1 MENNKF
7 KNKIITISG
16 EPVTGKGTNV
26 KALKAKLLEKGYQE
40 ENIHIITAGHEFRDY
55 FNSIINFIAHLDDS
69 EKSKEL
75 AETEKIKTIMEDEK
89 YRGIFI
95 EAISKLKA
103 NNKCFNSAI
112 TIEQANNIPELSE
125 IRKIVDE
132 IIDEKIKHMG
142 EEINKEHRPDE
153 VWIVDSRLAFRNIP
167 DSFSVRLT
175 CRPDIAGKRLF
186 EDKSR
191 GKEDSGYKNVQEAIQ
206 QREERKNGEIR
217 RYKKRY
223 DVDLTDENNYDV
235 IIDTS
240 FSSIEDISD
249 VILMCLDRYIKGEK
263 ITKNWCSPKLL
274 LPRQSEK
281 STLKSTS
288 SGKTIDDMIH
298 IMRKEGYNSEYPIEI
313 IEVDGKKYIMEGHH
327 RNFAYGHIGKTLIP
341 YISLGKDDV
350 LYDDKH
356 GSNPPSK
363 LIKGSESI
371 LKRYALSHEWILEKR
386 GERFSYEDVYPG
398 IYAEKDRSE

>member
-103 NNKCFNSAI
+103 NNKCFNSSI

-142 EEINKEHRPDE
+142 EEINQEYRPDE

-223 DVDLTDENNYDV
+223 DVDLTDEKNYDLL
-235 IIDTS
+235 IDTS

-249 VILMCLDRYIKGEK
+249 TILMGLELYS
-263 ITKNWCSPKLL
+263 KNISINKTWSSPKTM
-274 LPRQSEK
+274 LPLQDEMD
-281 STLKSTS
+281 TLKSS
-288 SGKTIDDMIH
+288 VLGNSFDDMINS
-298 IMRKEGYNSEYPIEI
+298 IKENGYNYKHPIDI
-313 IEVDGKKYIMEGHH
+313 IEVDGKNYIIEGHH
-327 RNFAYGHIGKTLIP
+327 RNFAAAALGKTLIP
-341 YISLGKDDV
+341 YKMIAKDDEIIPGRTITARKRTEY
-350 LYDDKH
+350 LKKSQLWGHEGFFEKD
-356 GSNPPSK
+356 GS
-363 LIKGSESI
+363 
-371 LKRYALSHEWILEKR
+371 
-386 GERFSYEDVYPG
+386 RFSYSDIYPE
-398 IYAEKDRSE
+398 IYENLKDR